1 MSVTRVVAILGERQG
16 SGVLLTPRSVLTCA
30 HVVGATDRPAIAHPG
45 RADTVTAEVQWRDDT
60 LDAALLVTDHDI
72 LAPEV
77 AAPLGRLRIGALA
90 TEAPLPHCEIVGFPD
105 IQRYGADGA
114 LELDQYRA
122 TVLPAAG
129 ALRSALVCELNH
141 PAAAERADGTSPLQ
155 GLSGS
160 PVFAGAVLLGIVT
173 QVPRG
178 RGHLRVEGVP
188 ATRILEAGGPLNSVS
203 GVERVTEVHPQDE
216 RFCEQYAK
224 AVKARYRKTR
234 IFGIDE
240 LGTHEATWD
249 LDTAYLS
256 LEAGGLERPSGLD
269 RTEPH
274 RPSPVQPSRIDN
286 LLADRPRTLLRGEAG
301 AGKTTLVWWLAAHAA
316 CGTLGPELADLNGLV
331 PFVVPLRTVHARGN
345 GLPTPSQLSSVAQV
359 LTDDPPTGWARRVL
373 ESGRGFLL
381 VDGVDE
387 LPPDER
393 EHTQVWLNELLD
405 LYPATRCLATVRP
418 LAVEEEW
425 LRSGRFDELQLL
437 PMRHEDIQAF
447 VTAWHRAAH
456 LECDTYTDE
465 RRAESERAE
474 LATLETDLQAQ
485 FAQNRALRT
494 LAQTPLLCAVICALH
509 RRRGGLLPDTR
520 WELYRSTLAM
530 LLGTRDKQRGIA
542 NPDGIT
548 MGFEEHLE
556 LLQSLAVWLVRG
568 GQAQLSREGAEGQIK
583 VAMRRLSQVRSQGS
597 PKAVLTHLLN
607 RSGLLQERADDEI
620 QFIHRTFQDYLAA
633 RAFVEGGSLTELLR
647 NAHNEQWQ
655 DTVLL
660 AVGHCRPAEVREL
673 IEGLL
678 RNGEGARER
687 AERMTLYTLAARC
700 LLGTVVVD
708 ESVSQSVAAGIRALL
723 PPANSAEVEAVAS
736 LEEYVLPLLPEQS
749 ELNSDG
755 VVRMAELLCRIGGA
769 DAIPYAK
776 QLARRGSRA
785 ARSELVEGWGNFPV
799 EEYASEVLAG
809 LSLAEEAIP
818 VKSIDQLRLLRG
830 IAPFGTLMLQGNF
843 TGLQLTRHLADVE
856 VRHLSISKNT
866 TLTDLSFVQR
876 LPLLKELSALYNP
889 ALTKFS
895 SLKKTHIELLNL
907 SLHGVTQAQLAPI
920 RHIPEL
926 TALLLEYPS
935 TLSTRSLPR
944 AHPGVI
950 VLDVMCGKRIDLSTL
965 RLWPALRALTL
976 HLDSCTWLVHGRRGT
991 TTPAPQITSLELHI
1005 ESDYA
1010 GLEHV
1015 AEAFPALAE
1024 LTLNTLFQ
1032 DGEELDLTPL
1042 HGLPGLRI
1050 TVSSKWSGVLPVLLG
1065 TEPLGDRLTVDA

>member
-30 HVVGATDRPAIAHPG
+30 HVVGATDRPTIAHPG

-678 RNGEGARER
+678 RNGEGAASR
-687 AERMTLYTLAARC
+687 AQRVSLYTLAAGC
-700 LLGTVVVD
+700 LLDTVVVD
-708 ESVSQSVAAGIRALL
+708 ETVSQSVATRIRTLL
-723 PPANSAEVEAVAS
+723 PPENNAEVEALAA
-736 LEEYVLPLLPEQS
+736 LGAYVLPLLPEP
-749 ELNSDG
+749 SDLAPEG
-755 VVRMAELLCRIGGA
+755 AEYMADLLCAIGGA

-776 QLARRGSRA
+776 QLSQHENPTLRA
-785 ARSELVEGWGNFPV
+785 QLVAGWISFPV
-799 EEYASEVLAG
+799 EEYAREVLAG
-809 LSLAEEAIP
+809 LPSSDLFLTVTRQEQLRALREVPHATYVHTLGDFTPAQLRDHLSPVRCPSLSVFGNHDLSHVSFLGELTYLSDLYIQQCPELQDLSGLAEA
-818 VKSIDQLRLLRG
+818 S
-830 IAPFGTLMLQGNF
+830 
-843 TGLQLTRHLADVE
+843 LT
-856 VRHLSISKNT
+856 
-866 TLTDLSFVQR
+866 
-876 LPLLKELSALYNP
+876 
-889 ALTKFS
+889 
-895 SLKKTHIELLNL
+895 SL
-907 SLHGVTQAQLAPI
+907 
-920 RHIPEL
+920 
-926 TALLLEYPS
+926 
-935 TLSTRSLPR
+935 
-944 AHPGVI
+944 
-950 VLDVMCGKRIDLSTL
+950 VLDVSALSQAGLTPVHRAPNLRSLELDYGDSLLGQLPIAHPEVERLALTCSRPIDLSSL
-965 RLWPALRALTL
+965 REWPSLRRLGLAIG
-976 HLDSCTWLVHGRRGT
+976 SCTWLLHGSPRT
-991 TTPAPQITSLELHI
+991 VPAPQVTSVTLHLE
-1005 ESDYA
+1005 SGYA
-1010 GLEHV
+1010 GLTYLPGWFPSLGTLRLISNV
-1015 AEAFPALAE
+1015 PEARP
-1024 LTLNTLFQ
+1024 
-1032 DGEELDLTPL
+1032 LDLAPL
-1042 HGLPGLRI
+1042 HRLPGLRV
-1050 TVSSKWSGVLPVLLG
+1050 TVASEWPGVLPTLLG
-1065 TEPLGDRLTVDA
+1065 TEPLGDRLTVDT

>member
-1 MSVTRVVAILGERQG
+1 MSVTRVVAVLGERQG

-141 PAAAERADGTSPLQ
+141 PAAAERADGTSPLH

-256 LEAGGLERPSGLD
+256 LEAGGRERPSGLD

-678 RNGEGARER
+678 RNGESATDQAQRE
-687 AERMTLYTLAARC
+687 TLYTLAARC
-700 LLGTVVVD
+700 LLETVVVD
-708 ESVSQSVAAGIRALL
+708 ETVGDHVASRIRSML
-723 PPANSAEVEAVAS
+723 PPKSSDSLKALAS
-736 LEEYVLPLLPEQS
+736 LGPYVLPLLPEPS
-749 ELNSDG
+749 ALDLPDAINIALL
-755 VVRMAELLCRIGGA
+755 MAEIGGSETISYA
-769 DAIPYAK
+769 KPYA
-776 QLARRGSRA
+776 LHGSEQV
-785 ARSELVEGWGNFPV
+785 RSLLTRYWVLFPAEAYV
-799 EEYASEVLAG
+799 REVLAG
-809 LSLAEEAIP
+809 LPLTTMTLWVSTL
-818 VKSIDQLRLLRG
+818 DQLRAIHQLPRVPNLRLSGDFTSDQLLCHLAGLEVDKLQLSGDKTLQDLALLREL
-830 IAPFGTLMLQGNF
+830 PELK
-843 TGLQLTRHLADVE
+843 R
-856 VRHLSISKNT
+856 LSIHRCRV
-866 TLTDLSFVQR
+866 LEDLSGLKDAHITQLDLDVGR
-876 LPLLKELSALYNP
+876 LGAAE
-889 ALTKFS
+889 
-895 SLKKTHIELLNL
+895 
-907 SLHGVTQAQLAPI
+907 LAPI
-920 RHIPEL
+920 RQAPDL
-926 TALLLEYPS
+926 SDLLLTYRAKTMQE
-935 TLSTRSLPR
+935 LPA
-944 AHPGVI
+944 AHPGVRFLEI
-950 VLDVMCGKRIDLSTL
+950 VSETPIDLSTL
-965 RLWPALRALTL
+965 REWSSLR
-976 HLDSCTWLVHGRRGT
+976 HLGLMIGSCTWLSRPDRHVV
-991 TTPAPQITSLELHI
+991 PAPQVVTVALHLR
-1005 ESDYA
+1005 SDHD
-1010 GLEHV
+1010 GLAHIGD
-1015 AEAFPALAE
+1015 AFPSLTELALA
-1024 LTLNTLFQ
+1024 TGAPGNR
-1032 DGEELDLTPL
+1032 ELDLTPL
-1042 HGLPGLRI
+1042 HGIPGLRVN
-1050 TVSSKWSGVLPVLLG
+1050 VSLDGRPLRIIG
-1065 TEPLGDRLTVDA
+1065 TEPLGDRLTVDT